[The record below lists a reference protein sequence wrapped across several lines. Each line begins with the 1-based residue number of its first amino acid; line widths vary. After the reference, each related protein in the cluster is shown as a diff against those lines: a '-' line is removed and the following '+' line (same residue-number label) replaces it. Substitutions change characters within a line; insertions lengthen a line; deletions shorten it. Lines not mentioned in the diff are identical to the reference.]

1 MEKRFLKMFTVRFI
15 IPSTSEMSTTSLHQW
30 QEEIISP
37 AIQKEDIYRWLK
49 NDLAQVPTGKP
60 VIVFNHDLLT
70 SGNEFVFGIDDNE
83 KINLNEH
90 NLKAWLYGHWHNH
103 FVRKQGDVLTIS
115 TATLDKGES
124 TTRLPPSVW

>member
-1 MEKRFLKMFTVRFI
+1 MTWRK
-15 IPSTSEMSTTSLHQW
+15 
-30 QEEIISP
+30 
-37 AIQKEDIYRWLK
+37 YR
-49 NDLAQVPTGKP
+49 TGKP

-115 TATLDKGES
+115 TATLDKGGNRPPATS
-124 TTRLPPSVW
+124 PSVW